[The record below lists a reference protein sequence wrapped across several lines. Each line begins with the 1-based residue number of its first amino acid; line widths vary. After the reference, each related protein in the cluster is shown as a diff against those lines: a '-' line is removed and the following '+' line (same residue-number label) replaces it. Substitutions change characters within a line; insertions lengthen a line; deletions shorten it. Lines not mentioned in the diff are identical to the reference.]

1 MRNGTR
7 WQTMESALHKESVI
21 FVAHPVE
28 GQSEDGRD
36 GKLES
41 VFSIPS
47 SPLHPNILSLFS
59 VFLRI
64 FVLRNDTISMQMMH
78 GRTRTHGGAGP
89 NQPPSLPPSPDPP
102 RGG

>member
-1 MRNGTR
+1 
-7 WQTMESALHKESVI
+7 MESALDKESVI
-21 FVAHPVE
+21 LAAHPVE
-28 GQSEDGRD
+28 GQSEDERD

-78 GRTRTHGGAGP
+78 GRGRTHGGAGP
-89 NQPPSLPPSPDPP
+89 DLPVPSPDPP
-102 RGG
+102 RGSG